1 MTVAEDGGEI
11 VGTVAFRQDAS
22 SPAGKVAGHAGF
34 RALAVR
40 PDASAVLAESSRC
53 GPSSEREPSAQAAS

>member
-1 MTVAEDGGEI
+1 MTFAKDGGEI
-11 VGTVAFRQDAS
+11 VGTFRQDAS
-22 SPAGKVAGHAGF
+22 SPAGKVAGRAGF